1 MSKAPEH
8 PRAARRFLPAA
19 LIVGAALLAYAP
31 VLRAGFVWD
40 DDKFLTEN
48 PLIHAPDGLYHFWF
62 TTAPP
67 DYFPLTS
74 SMLWF
79 EWRLWGPHAAGYHLV
94 NVLLHAASAVL
105 LWRVLLR
112 LRIPGAWLAGLLFAL
127 HPVAVES
134 VAWITERKN
143 TLPMVFYLASI
154 LAYLR
159 FEDLATDADSHHDD
173 TTITTND
180 MPNSSV
186 PLRLAERG
194 ALCTPYYLLSLVLF
208 LLALLAKTS
217 VVMLPAVLLL
227 LAWWRRGKVG
237 RRDLLRTVPFFA
249 LSLALGLATVWFQWH
264 NAIGQEMIR
273 TEGAASCIA
282 GAGWIVWF
290 YLYKILLP
298 AGLCASYPRW
308 EVDGSSVLCFLPLAL
323 LAAATALLWAGR
335 KRWGSGPPV
344 AGAYFVVSLL
354 PVLGFVE
361 MTFMELSL
369 VADHLQ
375 YAAMPGILALAAGL
389 LACAMERPG
398 ARRTVVMAVA
408 GALVL
413 ACAALTFR
421 RTLVYHDEETLWRDT
436 LAENPKAWIAD
447 VNLSDLL
454 TKKAMAP
461 GADSAS
467 LLAEAVRCHEEAMRE
482 LDQAIALKPDDAQA
496 YLDRG
501 NVQADVRRYAEAI
514 RDYDQAIA
522 LDPDYT
528 AAWYNRGNCYFSAG
542 RVEEALRDLDRAI
555 ALKPDF
561 AQAYV
566 NRGIIHAAA
575 RRYAEAMRDYDRAI
589 ALKPAYAAAWFRR
602 GSVYAKTGRP
612 EEAPRDLDRA
622 IALKPDYAEAYV
634 NRGIIY
640 AGDRRYAEAMRDY
653 DQAIFCNPR
662 NAEAWYNRGNVD
674 LATDRP
680 AEAIQDLDRAIE
692 LQRRDADAYYN
703 RAIAR
708 HRMKQDREALA
719 DLLKVRQLGGRVPE
733 ELLRSLGPSAQP
745 PR

>member
-1 MSKAPEH
+1 MKMAPANRLTRPACAVRISRMSKAPER
-8 PRAARRFLPAA
+8 PRAARLFLPAA
-19 LIVGAALLAYAP
+19 LIVGAVLLAYAP
-31 VLRAGFVWD
+31 VLRAGFIWD

-48 PLIHAPDGLYHFWF
+48 PLIHAPDGLYRFWF

-79 EWRLWGPHAAGYHLV
+79 EWRLWGPNATGYHLV

-112 LRIPGAWLAGLLFAL
+112 LKVPGAWLAGLLFAL

-143 TLPMVFYLASI
+143 TLPMVFYLGSI

-159 FEDLATDADSHHDD
+159 FEDAATDAGPH
-173 TTITTND
+173 
-180 MPNSSV
+180 PA
-186 PLRLAERG
+186 LRARR
-194 ALCTPYYLLSLVLF
+194 YLLSLVLF

-217 VVMLPAVLLL
+217 VVMLPVVLLL
-227 LAWWRRGKVG
+227 LAWWRRGKVA

-249 LSLALGLATVWFQWH
+249 LSLTLGLVTVWFQWH

-273 TEGAASCIA
+273 TEGAASRIA

-290 YLYKILLP
+290 YLYKVLLP

-308 EVDGSSVLCFLPLAL
+308 EVDGSSLPCFLPLAL
-323 LAAATALLWAGR
+323 LAAATVLLGAGR

-344 AGAYFVVSLL
+344 AGAYFVVTLL
-354 PVLGFVE
+354 PVLGFVQ

-389 LACAMERPG
+389 LACVMERPG
-398 ARRTVVMAVA
+398 RRRTVAMAVA
-408 GALVL
+408 GALVV

-436 LAENPKAWIAD
+436 LAKNPKAWIAR
-447 VNLSDLL
+447 VNLGYVLAR
-454 TKKAMAP
+454 KAMAP
-461 GADSAS
+461 GADRTS
-467 LLAEAVRCHEEAMRE
+467 LLAEAEQCREEAIRE
-482 LDQAIALKPDDAQA
+482 LDRAIALKPDDAQA

-501 NVQADVRRYAEAI
+501 NLQVDARRYAEAI
-514 RDYDQAIA
+514 RDYGQAIA
-522 LDPDYT
+522 LKPDYT
-528 AAWYNRGNCYFSAG
+528 AAWCNRGNCYSSAG
-542 RVEEALRDLDRAI
+542 RPDEALRDLDRAI

-566 NRGIIHAAA
+566 SRGSIHAAGK
-575 RRYAEAMRDYDRAI
+575 RYAEAMRDYDRAI
-589 ALKPAYAAAWFRR
+589 ALKPDYPEAWFRR
-602 GSVYAKTGRP
+602 GSLFARTGRT
-612 EEAPRDLDRA
+612 EEALRDLDRA
-622 IALKPDYAEAYV
+622 IELKPDSAEAYV

-640 AGDRRYAEAMRDY
+640 AAEKRYPEALSDY
-653 DQAIFCNPR
+653 DQAISCNPR
-662 NAEAWYNRGNVD
+662 AAEAWYNRANAY
-674 LATDRP
+674 LAIGQP
-680 AEAIQDLDRAIE
+680 AEAIRDLDRAIE
-692 LQRRDADAYYN
+692 LQPRDADAYYN

-708 HRMKQDREALA
+708 HRIKQDREALA
-719 DLLKVRQLGGRVPE
+719 DLLKARQLGGRVPE
-733 ELLRSLGPSAQP
+733 ELLRSLGASAQP